1 MTQAH
6 PVVPDP
12 RSGPAPL
19 ATGRLGMR
27 LLVCAL
33 GMLFVATLTGYL
45 AIRGEAATW
54 PPPGVPK
61 LPPALWISTLL
72 IVLSSVTAQWAV
84 RGIRRGL
91 QAPLRNG
98 LLLTA
103 LLGVA
108 FLVNQS
114 INWFALVAVHFT
126 AKTNLYGFLFYL
138 LTGLHAAHVIGGLV
152 PLGVVTVRAWRG
164 AYTSASHGGV
174 EYTATYWHFLD
185 VVWLILFAV
194 LTLTS

>member
-1 MTQAH
+1 MTNAH
-6 PVVPDP
+6 APQLDP
-12 RSGPAPL
+12 RSAPAPL
-19 ATGRLGMR
+19 AMGRLGMR
-27 LLVCAL
+27 LLLLAL
-33 GMLFVATLTGYL
+33 GMLFAATLTGYL
-45 AIRGEAATW
+45 AIRGEAQAW
-54 PPPGVPK
+54 PPPGVPR
-61 LPPALWISTLL
+61 LPAALWISTLL
-72 IVLSSVTAQWAV
+72 IVLSSIAVQWAV

-98 LLLTA
+98 LLVTT

-108 FLVNQS
+108 FLVSQS

-126 AKTNLYGFLFYL
+126 ARTNLYGFLFYL

-152 PLGVVTVRAWRG
+152 PLGLVTVRAWRG
-164 AYTSASHGGV
+164 AYTSASHTGV

-185 VVWLILFAV
+185 VVWVILFAV